1 MLYAIKPAPE
11 GGYLITLN
19 DHPLYRVCRQPPGQ
33 RQHVSEAWV
42 LQLAQG
48 SMSALD
54 QDMSVD
60 LLIDRTAQSL
70 RRAGNLAKIAG
81 GVLVW
86 VRTEAADGLP
96 QLYVSGAGYLCTRE
110 PNRVVSEHPVHQLG
124 LDVLRARIATLS
136 ERMDAGESSFGD
148 RYQVVFIPRALN
160 TEQAG

>member
-1 MLYAIKPAPE
+1 MLYAIQAVPE
-11 GGYLITLN
+11 GGYLITI
-19 DHPLYRVCRQPPGQ
+19 DDKPLYRICRQSTAQ

-48 SMSALD
+48 SMSVLD

-70 RRAGNLAKIAG
+70 RRAGHLAKIAG

-86 VRTEAADGLP
+86 VRTEAADVMP
-96 QLYVSGAGYLCTRE
+96 QLYVSGAGYLCARE
-110 PNRVVSEHPVHQLG
+110 PSRVVSEHPVHQRG
-124 LDVLRARIATLS
+124 LDVSRARIATLS
-136 ERMDAGESSFGD
+136 ERMDAGDSSFGE
-148 RYQVVFIPRALN
+148 RYQVVFIPSVLN

>member
-42 LQLAQG
+42 LHLAQG
-48 SMSALD
+48 SMSVLD

-70 RRAGNLAKIAG
+70 RRAGHLAKIAG

-86 VRTEAADGLP
+86 VRTEAADVIP

-124 LDVLRARIATLS
+124 LDVSRARIATLS
-136 ERMDAGESSFGD
+136 ERMDAGDASFEKG
-148 RYQVVFIPRALN
+148 YQVYWLPLSY
-160 TEQAG
+160 

>member
-11 GGYLITLN
+11 GGYLITIN

-33 RQHVSEAWV
+33 RQHASEAWV

-48 SMSALD
+48 SMSVID

-70 RRAGNLAKIAG
+70 RRAGHLAKIAG

-86 VRTEAADGLP
+86 VRTEAADAMP
-96 QLYVSGAGYLCTRE
+96 QLYVSGAGYLCARN
-110 PNRVVSEHPVHQLG
+110 PHRVVSEHPVHQLG
-124 LDVLRARIATLS
+124 LDVSRARIATLS
-136 ERMDAGESSFGD
+136 ERMTAGDASFEKG
-148 RYQVVFIPRALN
+148 YQVLHVPSMRA
-160 TEQAG
+160 

>member
-1 MLYAIKPAPE
+1 MLYAIQAVPE

-19 DHPLYRVCRQPPGQ
+19 DHALYRVCRQPPGQ

-86 VRTEAADGLP
+86 LRANETYTRPL
-96 QLYVSGAGYLCTRE
+96 LYVSGLGFLIARGSG
-110 PNRVVSEHPVHQLG
+110 RVVSEHPVHQLG
-124 LDVLRARIATLS
+124 LDVSRARIATLS
-136 ERMDAGESSFGD
+136 ERMDAGESSFGE
-148 RYQVVFIPRALN
+148 RSTVLFLPLRSA
-160 TEQAG
+160 